1 MTMQPVPRHRLS
13 EAAEFLTARQLHQQG
28 RLAQAARIYQSILQ
42 KNSKHVDTLNLYGVL
57 LHQMKNFILAE
68 KILQRASILK
78 PSFPPVHTN
87 LGNLLTDM
95 KRYSEA
101 LTAFSR
107 TIRLE
112 PNNARAYSNLGVV
125 FERLNRPDKALRN
138 YDRAI
143 ELDPDY
149 ADAYSNRGVVL
160 SDLKRFDEALAS
172 CDRAI
177 DLEPDYAEAYS
188 NRGVVLSDL
197 KRFDEALRNHDRAIE
212 LDPDYAEFYLN
223 KSLTLLLWG
232 ELKEG
237 WKLYEWRWKTKA
249 QKIFPR
255 EFSQPLWLGEEA
267 IKEKTILLHS
277 EQGLGDTLQFC
288 RYTALVKARGARV
301 LLQVQKPLVRLLGEL
316 EGVDA
321 ILTQEDE
328 LPNFDCHCPL
338 LSLPLA
344 FQTDIQSIPSVYRY
358 VDADK
363 ILQEKWASR
372 LGSKTKPRIGITWS
386 GNSAHINDHN
396 RSLPLAQL
404 INYLPKNYEYFC
416 LQKDIRDQ
424 DLDVLGGSNIRRFSD
439 KITDFAETAAL
450 CDLMDLVISVDTSV
464 AHLAGALGKPT
475 LVLLPYV
482 PDWRW
487 LLDREDSLWYSSVRL
502 FRQERAGYWDPV
514 LEKVKYALDTLFA
527 RERAY

>member
-138 YDRAI
+138 Y
-143 ELDPDY
+143 
-149 ADAYSNRGVVL
+149 
-160 SDLKRFDEALAS
+160 
-172 CDRAI
+172 
-177 DLEPDYAEAYS
+177 
-188 NRGVVLSDL
+188 
-197 KRFDEALRNHDRAIE
+197 DRAIE

>member
-1 MTMQPVPRHRLS
+1 M
-13 EAAEFLTARQLHQQG
+13 
-28 RLAQAARIYQSILQ
+28 
-42 KNSKHVDTLNLYGVL
+42 
-57 LHQMKNFILAE
+57 
-68 KILQRASILK
+68 
-78 PSFPPVHTN
+78 
-87 LGNLLTDM
+87 
-95 KRYSEA
+95 
-101 LTAFSR
+101 
-107 TIRLE
+107 
-112 PNNARAYSNLGVV
+112 
-125 FERLNRPDKALRN
+125 
-138 YDRAI
+138 
-143 ELDPDY
+143 
-149 ADAYSNRGVVL
+149 
-160 SDLKRFDEALAS
+160 
-172 CDRAI
+172 
-177 DLEPDYAEAYS
+177 
-188 NRGVVLSDL
+188 